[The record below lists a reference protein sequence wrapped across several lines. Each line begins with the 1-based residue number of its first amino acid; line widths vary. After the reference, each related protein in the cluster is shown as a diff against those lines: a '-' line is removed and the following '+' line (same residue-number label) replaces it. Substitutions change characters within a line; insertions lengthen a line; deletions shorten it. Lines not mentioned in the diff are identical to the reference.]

1 MISNTPQ
8 MPPSCLYVS
17 RLPANNPIAIIAI
30 KRTTINKNFLILYFY
45 CIIYIGIC

>member
-17 RLPANNPIAIIAI
+17 RLPANNPIAI

-45 CIIYIGIC
+45 CIIYIRIC